1 MCHKL
6 NERIAIE
13 LDGRAIELPEL
24 EGIVLLNIGSW
35 SSGCDMWAGSGLEEL
50 PNKQRLV
57 FFVFPGV
64 LMISV
69 VFSSVLIV
77 VRLISNAQ
85 KIGLDSWGYLLQT
98 QRI

>member
-1 MCHKL
+1 
-6 NERIAIE
+6 
-13 LDGRAIELPEL
+13 
-24 EGIVLLNIGSW
+24 
-35 SSGCDMWAGSGLEEL
+35 
-50 PNKQRLV
+50 
-57 FFVFPGV
+57 
-64 LMISV
+64 MISV